1 MCIFHLFLILSI
13 KNRGEGGGGGWEW
26 FCLMD
31 KICEAWPK
39 LFVDSPLP
47 DTQETYLK
55 ENKYLVSRDR
65 NTLYTGTYELSV
77 QRIRPKKLST
87 EKKIKDTKFFWY
99 ILAFYTLKKFKQKER
114 RLKDCFSSTLSPWA
128 YYREGLKVG

>member
-1 MCIFHLFLILSI
+1 MQSKKGVYFFICFWFCPLRTGV
-13 KNRGEGGGGGWEW
+13 RGGGGGGWEW

-87 EKKIKDTKFFWY
+87 EKKIKDTKFF
-99 ILAFYTLKKFKQKER
+99 
-114 RLKDCFSSTLSPWA
+114 
-128 YYREGLKVG
+128 